1 MPRCFPEFASSW
13 IITMN
18 TSLNTECS
26 FCDVDTWPLKDTQG
40 PPASVIQ
47 GTKYQ
52 VVTTFDCYCVGH
64 FHLSSIQAG
73 H

>member
-1 MPRCFPEFASSW
+1 MPRCFPEFVSSW
-13 IITMN
+13 IIAKN
-18 TSLNTECS
+18 TSLNTECG

-40 PPASVIQ
+40 PPASVTQ

-52 VVTTFDCYCVGH
+52 VVTTFDYYVGP